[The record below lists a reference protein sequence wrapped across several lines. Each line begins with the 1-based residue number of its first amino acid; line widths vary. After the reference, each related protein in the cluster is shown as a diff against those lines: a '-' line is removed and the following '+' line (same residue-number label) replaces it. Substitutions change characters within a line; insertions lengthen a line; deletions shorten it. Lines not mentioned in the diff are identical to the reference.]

1 MAASSLHGYRFIV
14 GLLDRAAG
22 RHQPRPAV
30 VPCAPFGNGYEVA
43 SRSRTRNLLVV
54 QFVGQVD
61 AFERLFL
68 GVGVVMVVEP
78 ADYEGARVLF
88 ARFGVFRLPVAAEF
102 LAVLEVDVVVG
113 FGAAVPHVVEKG
125 LAQERRGRVVYR
137 LPYLG
142 QCVAAVLSVSGV
154 VNVRKRVEH
163 GDVAAGHHAADVV
176 YGRFRLRAGRI
187 GVGLNQAQG
196 QTESQGV
203 AEPAPFLIVALED
216 QVAVRTAAVGAEGF
230 DGLVEFVEEV
240 VVDILLL
247 VVFRVVVFA
256 EIGGAGSEVGYV
268 AVYVGE
274 NREKVYLEDTGDGV
288 EVGVAGITVRPAHQ
302 IDDVLDLVLVHE
314 VPQTHNLEVPGLSPG
329 WSTLKIKQLQSFC
342 RCFFFYR

>member
-1 MAASSLHGYRFIV
+1 MAMTPSS
-14 GLLDRAAG
+14 D
-22 RHQPRPAV
+22 
-30 VPCAPFGNGYEVA
+30 C
-43 SRSRTRNLLVV
+43 
-54 QFVGQVD
+54 
-61 AFERLFL
+61 
-68 GVGVVMVVEP
+68 
-78 ADYEGARVLF
+78 
-88 ARFGVFRLPVAAEF
+88 
-102 LAVLEVDVVVG
+102 
-113 FGAAVPHVVEKG
+113 
-125 LAQERRGRVVYR
+125 
-137 LPYLG
+137 
-142 QCVAAVLSVSGV
+142 
-154 VNVRKRVEH
+154 
-163 GDVAAGHHAADVV
+163 ADVV

-302 IDDVLDLVLVHE
+302 IDDVLDLVLVHD

-329 WSTLKIKQLQSFC
+329 WSTLKIKHLQSFC